1 MDLVTVE
8 TFWSV
13 EEAQLA
19 LGFLESEEI
28 PCRLESLA
36 FASNF
41 WYLANAAG
49 GVKLLVAGEAAQ
61 RAAALLTAAHHHE
74 IADIPSETE
83 LQTDPL
89 GDSESTV
96 DGDQELVSDPVSEVE
111 AADDD
116 VDHPGLLERIRKF
129 KPLAFLLVITGG

>member
-19 LGFLESEEI
+19 LGFLQSEEI

-36 FASNF
+36 FASSF

-49 GVKLLVAGEAAQ
+49 GVKLIVPSHEAEHAV
-61 RAAALLTAAHHHE
+61 ALLSAAHQHE
-74 IADIPSETE
+74 MSENLDQIE
-83 LQTDPL
+83 LETSHFDPGL
-89 GDSESTV
+89 MV
-96 DGDQELVSDPVSEVE
+96 
-111 AADDD
+111 DD
-116 VDHPGLLERIRKF
+116 VPDLNTVNEDGSDEDHVGLLERIRKF